1 VTPWGG
7 RLNRQKFGAEPVD
20 LYTIADME
28 GPFFWIAF
36 NLAILAL
43 LAFDLGLFSRRPHVI
58 KFREALAWCA
68 FWIALA
74 AGFAVLVYFW
84 RGPQKALEFTAG
96 YLIEESLSV
105 DNLFVFLMLFNYF
118 RVEPRYQRK
127 VLSWGI
133 LGALITRGLF
143 IVVGVGLI
151 RMFHWI
157 IYLFGVFVVYT
168 AYKLLRGEQEQIDPE
183 RNWALRVAR
192 RWVPITP
199 EYDGD
204 RFFVTRAGR
213 RFATLLFVTVLVV
226 ESTDILF
233 AADSIPAVLAISNDP
248 FIVYTSN
255 VFAILGLRSIYF
267 ALSGMMEA
275 FHLLHYGLAGI
286 LAFIGV
292 KMIISGFVEIPTYIA
307 LAVVGTIL
315 AGSVAASLIWKEK
328 DDSTTK
334 TRSHEETQA

>member
-1 VTPWGG
+1 
-7 RLNRQKFGAEPVD
+7 
-20 LYTIADME
+20 ME

-36 NLAILAL
+36 NVAVLAL
-43 LAFDLGLFSRRPHVI
+43 LALDLGVLQRRPHVMR
-58 KFREALAWCA
+58 FREALAWCA
-68 FWIALA
+68 FWVALA
-74 AGFAVLVYFW
+74 VGFGVLVYFW
-84 RGPQKALEFTAG
+84 RGSQKAMEFAAG

-118 RVEPRYQRK
+118 RVERRYQRK

-133 LGALITRGLF
+133 VGALVTRATF
-143 IVVGVGLI
+143 ILVGVGLI
-151 RMFHWI
+151 RMFHWVL
-157 IYLFGVFVVYT
+157 YLFGAFVLWT

-183 RNWALRVAR
+183 RNWALRLVR

-199 EYDGD
+199 EYEGGH
-204 RFFVTRAGR
+204 FFVMRSGR
-213 RFATLLFVTVLVV
+213 RFATLLFVTVVVV

-233 AADSIPAVLAISNDP
+233 AADSIPAVFSITSDP

-267 ALSGMMEA
+267 ALAGMMEA
-275 FHLLHYGLAGI
+275 FHLLHYGLALI

-292 KMIISGFVEIPTYIA
+292 KMLISGFVGIPTHIA
-307 LAVVGTIL
+307 LAVVGAIL

-328 DDSTTK
+328 PTPTT
-334 TRSHEETQA
+334 ET

>member
-1 VTPWGG
+1 
-7 RLNRQKFGAEPVD
+7 
-20 LYTIADME
+20 ME
-28 GPFFWIAF
+28 GPVFWIAF
-36 NLAILAL
+36 NAAVLAL
-43 LAFDLGLFSRRPHVI
+43 LVIDLGVLNRRPKVM
-58 KFREALAWCA
+58 KFREALAWCG
-68 FWIALA
+68 FWIGLA

-84 RGPQKALEFTAG
+84 RGPQKAMEFTAG

-105 DNLFVFLMLFNYF
+105 DNLFVFLMLFKYF
-118 RVEPRYQRK
+118 RVEPKYQRK

-133 LGALITRGLF
+133 IGALITRGLF
-143 IVVGVGLI
+143 ILVGVGLI
-151 RMFHWI
+151 RMFHWV
-157 IYLFGVFVVYT
+157 IYLFGAFVVYT
-168 AYKLLRGEQEQIDPE
+168 AYKMLRGEQEQIDPE
-183 RNWALRVAR
+183 RNWALRVVR

-204 RFFVTRAGR
+204 RFFVTRGGR

-233 AADSIPAVLAISNDP
+233 AADSIPAVLAISHDP

-292 KMIISGFVEIPTYIA
+292 KMIISGWVEVPTYIA
-307 LAVVGTIL
+307 LGVVGTIL
-315 AGSVAASLIWKEK
+315 AASVAASLIWKEK
-328 DDSTTK
+328 PKPTT
-334 TRSHEETQA
+334 ETQGHGEEQS

>member
-1 VTPWGG
+1 
-7 RLNRQKFGAEPVD
+7 
-20 LYTIADME
+20 ME
-28 GPFFWIAF
+28 GPLFWIAF
-36 NLAILAL
+36 NVAVLAL
-43 LAFDLGLFSRRPHVI
+43 LALDLGLLRRRPHVI
-58 KFREALAWCA
+58 KFREAIAWCA
-68 FWIALA
+68 FWISLA

-105 DNLFVFLMLFNYF
+105 DNLFVFIMLFNYF
-118 RVEPRYQRK
+118 RVKPEYQRK
-127 VLSWGI
+127 VLGWGI
-133 LGALITRGLF
+133 VGALVTRALF
-143 IVVGVGLI
+143 ILLGVGLL

-157 IYLFGVFVVYT
+157 IYLFGAFVLYT
-168 AYKLLRGEQEQIDPE
+168 AFKLLRGEQDQIDPE
-183 RNWALRVAR
+183 RNWALRVVR
-192 RWVPITP
+192 RWIPITP

-204 RFFVTRAGR
+204 RFFVTRSNR
-213 RFATLLFVTVLVV
+213 RFATMLFVTVIVV

-267 ALSGMMEA
+267 ALAGMIEA
-275 FHLLHYGLAGI
+275 FHLLHYGLAAI
-286 LAFIGV
+286 LAFIGM
-292 KMIISGFVEIPTYIA
+292 KMIVSGFIEIPTYIA

-328 DDSTTK
+328 KESTTE
-334 TRSHEETQA
+334 TPSHREET